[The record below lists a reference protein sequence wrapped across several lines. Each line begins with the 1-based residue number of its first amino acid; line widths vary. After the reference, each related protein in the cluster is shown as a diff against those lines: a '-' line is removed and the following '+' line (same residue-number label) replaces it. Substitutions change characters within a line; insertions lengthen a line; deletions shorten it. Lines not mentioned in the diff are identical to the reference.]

1 MKIIV
6 VAGARPNFVKIA
18 PLIKEL
24 EKNKLNYIL
33 VHTGQHY
40 DKNMSDIFFKELEIP
55 QPQYNLGVGSG
66 SHAEQTAKIMME
78 FEKVC
83 TAETPDLIIV
93 VGDVNSTIACALTAK
108 KLGINVAH
116 VEAGLRSNDNTMPE
130 EINRILTDRISDYLF
145 VSEESGLENLKK
157 EGTPDEKVHHVGNV
171 MIDTLINSLDK
182 IEKSTVLQELNLE
195 PKKYAIITMHRPS
208 NVDTKEKLSEFLD
221 FILELQEKIKIVWP
235 IHPRVKNNM
244 IKFDLYQKI
253 EKNEN
258 IMLLEPQ
265 SYLNFLKL
273 VKNCLFV
280 LTDSGG
286 LQEETT
292 YLKIP
297 CITMRE
303 NTERPSTTTM
313 GTNTL
318 INSIAQAKNTIEQI
332 LNRQYKTGEIPKLW
346 DGKTAARIIV
356 ILKK

>member
-24 EKNKLNYIL
+24 EKNNLNYVL

-40 DKNMSDIFFKELEIP
+40 DKNMSDIFFKELQIP
-55 QPQYNLGVGSG
+55 EPHYNLGVGSG
-66 SHAEQTAKIMME
+66 SHAEQTAKIMIE

-83 TAETPDLIIV
+83 IAEKPDLVVV
-93 VGDVNSTIACALTAK
+93 VGDVNSTIACSLTSK
-108 KLGINVAH
+108 KLGIKVAH
-116 VEAGLRSNDNTMPE
+116 VEAGLRSYDNTMPE
-130 EINRILTDRISDYLF
+130 EINRLLTDRISDYLF
-145 VSEESGLENLKK
+145 VSEESGIENLKK
-157 EGTPDEKVHHVGNV
+157 EGTSDEKIHFVGNI

-182 IEKSTVLQELNLE
+182 IDKSNILNELNLK
-195 PKKYAIITMHRPS
+195 PKEYAIITLHRPS
-208 NVDTKEKLSEFLD
+208 NVDSKEKLSELLD
-221 FILELQEKIKIVWP
+221 FMIDLQTKVKIAWP

-244 IKFDLYQKI
+244 IKFDLYKKI
-253 EKNEN
+253 EKNNN
-258 IMLLEPQ
+258 ILLLEPQ

-297 CITMRE
+297 CLTMRE
-303 NTERPSTTTM
+303 NTERPSTIST

-318 INSIAQAKNTIEQI
+318 INNIDLAKELIKQI
-332 LNRQYKTGEIPKLW
+332 LEGTYKTGNIPELW
-346 DGKTAARIIV
+346 DGKTAERIIR

>member
-18 PLIKEL
+18 PIIKEI
-24 EKNKLNYIL
+24 EKNKLTYVL

-40 DKNMSDIFFKELEIP
+40 DKNMSDIFFQELEIP
-55 QPQYNLGVGSG
+55 EPQYNLGIGSG
-66 SHAEQTAKIMME
+66 SHAEQTAKIMIE

-83 TAETPDLIIV
+83 ITEKPDHVLV

-108 KLGINVAH
+108 KLGIPVIH
-116 VEAGLRSNDNTMPE
+116 VEAGLRSYDNTMPE
-130 EINRILTDRISDYLF
+130 GINRILTDRISDYLF
-145 VSEESGLENLKK
+145 VSEQSGVENLKK
-157 EGTPDEKVHHVGNV
+157 EGTSNEKIYYVGNV
-171 MIDTLINSLDK
+171 MIDTLINSLEK
-182 IEKSTVLQELNLE
+182 IEKSQILQTLSLE
-195 PKKYAIITMHRPS
+195 PNKYAIVTLHRPS
-208 NVDTKEKLSEFLD
+208 NVDSKEKLSDLLD
-221 FILELQEKIKIVWP
+221 FMIELQKKVKIVWP

-244 IKFDLYQKI
+244 VKFDLYKKI
-253 EKNEN
+253 EQNNN

-265 SYLNFLKL
+265 SYLNFMKL
-273 VKNCLFV
+273 VKNCSFV

-303 NTERPSTTTM
+303 NTERPSTTDL

-318 INSIAQAKNTIEQI
+318 VHSIEEARDSINKV
-332 LNRQYKTGEIPKLW
+332 LNSTYKTGQIPEFW
-346 DGKTAARIIV
+346 DGKAAERIIKT
-356 ILKK
+356 LKK